1 MLKEFSCVIDTEYEE
16 LLNELLDDKDEL
28 FDLLNEFIR
37 REEIERI
44 YKIEGIW
51 VKGWMLFGEEIM
63 KNFKIGDKF
72 NNKLS
77 NKFINNKRYDV
88 V

>member
-1 MLKEFSCVIDTEYEE
+1 MLS
-16 LLNELLDDKDEL
+16 
-28 FDLLNEFIR
+28 EFIR
-37 REEIERI
+37 RKEIERI

-63 KNFKIGDKF
+63 KNFKISNKIS
-72 NNKLS
+72 NKLS